1 VHGLGKWRN
10 GGEERRWKQR
20 NEKRQRHESCR
31 GEGGKADAIL
41 HGKYCRKIEKTGGF
55 LFSCVPIQRK
65 DGVGDVAS

>member
-1 VHGLGKWRN
+1 MDGSDLK
-10 GGEERRWKQR
+10 RWKQR
-20 NEKRQRHESCR
+20 NEKRRRRESCR
-31 GEGGKADAIL
+31 GEGGNADSIL